1 MSSCPALPETSA
13 VCAVGDEMETKGWHG
28 GKANKSSRCQGGAG
42 SRAGARAEPGGCE
55 ETAALFSQPRLCN
68 WLMVLS
74 AAVAAVFC
82 VVFIELE
89 CGVMARAETP
99 IALKHTVKIGL
110 KFCSLGCC
118 CLLCVVPA
126 RRPSVALQS
135 EIAFF

>member
-1 MSSCPALPETSA
+1 MKWKQKVGMAAKQTKAADAMGAL
-13 VCAVGDEMETKGWHG
+13 
-28 GKANKSSRCQGGAG
+28 GAELG
-42 SRAGARAEPGGCE
+42 LAPSCE

-74 AAVAAVFC
+74 AAVAAAFC

-110 KFCSLGCC
+110 KLCTLGCC
-118 CLLCVVPA
+118 FLFRVVPVRSRALLCRVKSPF
-126 RRPSVALQS
+126 S
-135 EIAFF
+135 EMV